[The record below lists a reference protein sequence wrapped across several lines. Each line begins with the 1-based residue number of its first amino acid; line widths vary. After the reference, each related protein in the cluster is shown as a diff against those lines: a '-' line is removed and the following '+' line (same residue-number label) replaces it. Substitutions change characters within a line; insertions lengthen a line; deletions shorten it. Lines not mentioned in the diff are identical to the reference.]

1 MTPKGRPANLTLP
14 VTGVFETENVKV
26 REVYVKLFFAPK
38 EFSVKRRVARRER
51 RERRN
56 FQNYVIYEVTFR
68 GLKHL
73 ILANFR
79 LFDHRHI
86 SNEIITLRTS

>member
-1 MTPKGRPANLTLP
+1 MAPEKGEAGRGIPSVNGVL
-14 VTGVFETENVKV
+14 VTEYVKV
-26 REVYVKLFFAPK
+26 REVYVQLFFVSK
-38 EFSVKRRVARRER
+38 EFFVKRLVARRER
-51 RERRN
+51 RERR
-56 FQNYVIYEVTFR
+56 FQNYVISKITFR

>member
-1 MTPKGRPANLTLP
+1 MAPKGENGQPPP
-14 VTGVFETENVKV
+14 VNGVLVTEYVNVLK
-26 REVYVKLFFAPK
+26 EVYVKVFFVSK
-38 EFSVKRRVARRER
+38 EFFVKRRER
-51 RERRN
+51 RERHN

>member
-1 MTPKGRPANLTLP
+1 MAPKGDPEQATPAVNGVL
-14 VTGVFETENVKV
+14 VTEYVKV
-26 REVYVKLFFAPK
+26 LKEVYVKLFFVSR
-38 EFSVKRRVARRER
+38 ESSVKR

-56 FQNYVIYEVTFR
+56 FQNYVISEVTFR
-68 GLKHL
+68 GLKHF

>member
-1 MTPKGRPANLTLP
+1 MAPVEKGNQLNPTRK
-14 VTGVFETENVKV
+14 GVFRKRTKGGLRHQVFFVSSEFIVK
-26 REVYVKLFFAPK
+26 
-38 EFSVKRRVARRER
+38 RRER
-51 RERRN
+51 R

-68 GLKHL
+68 DPKHL

>member
-1 MTPKGRPANLTLP
+1 ML
-14 VTGVFETENVKV
+14 VTECVKV
-26 REVYVKLFFAPK
+26 LKEVYVKVFFVSR
-38 EFSVKRRVARRER
+38 ESSVRRER
-51 RERRN
+51 RELRV
-56 FQNYVIYEVTFR
+56 QNYVISKLTFR

>member
-1 MTPKGRPANLTLP
+1 MGPGQTLP
-14 VTGVFETENVKV
+14 VTESFVKLLK
-26 REVYVKLFFAPK
+26 EVYVKLFFASK
-38 EFSVKRRVARRER
+38 EFFVKRRER